1 MYTADTLISEISL
14 SEVDCLYRLI
24 LLLDDMHQNLL
35 SGMCDMYDMSMRNPG
50 CVNVSC

>member
-14 SEVDCLYRLI
+14 SEVDYLYQLI
-24 LLLDDMHQNLL
+24 LLLDHMHQNLL
-35 SGMCDMYDMSMRNPG
+35 SGMYDMSVRNPG